1 MKKLPA
7 ILGLLLLICI
17 FFPGC
22 EVENCPPTHVVCIF
36 SLVDQHGR
44 SFNTSD
50 TITIVDRHA
59 DIVVYDT
66 PARRKPPA
74 PVPYRIHIVSDT
86 LINWKRVPWTEP
98 RSATALI
105 HGLSLSIAVGK
116 TVMLVLIPSISNT
129 EHPAFHQPGLS
140 SPLS

>member
-22 EVENCPPTHVVCIF
+22 EVENCPPNSMSYAYF

-50 TITIVDRHA
+50 TITIVGQTHA

-66 PARRKPPA
+66 LPDGSLQSLTQHWSSIQLHDELSREQ
-74 PVPYRIHIVSDT
+74 T
-86 LINWKRVPWTEP
+86 LMHK
-98 RSATALI
+98 
-105 HGLSLSIAVGK
+105 K
-116 TVMLVLIPSISNT
+116 
-129 EHPAFHQPGLS
+129 
-140 SPLS
+140 

>member
-22 EVENCPPTHVVCIF
+22 EVENCPPNSMSYAYF

-50 TITIVDRHA
+50 TITIVGQTHA

-66 PARRKPPA
+66 LPDGSLQPRT
-74 PVPYRIHIVSDT
+74 VQDSLVSDT
-86 LINWKRVPWTEP
+86 LINKE
-98 RSATALI
+98 AGA
-105 HGLSLSIAVGK
+105 
-116 TVMLVLIPSISNT
+116 
-129 EHPAFHQPGLS
+129 S
-140 SPLS
+140 SFEQIGRAHV

>member
-22 EVENCPPTHVVCIF
+22 EVENCPPNSMSYAYF

-50 TITIVDRHA
+50 TITIVGQTHA

-66 PARRKPPA
+66 LPDGSLQPRT
-74 PVPYRIHIVSDT
+74 VQDSLVSDT
-86 LINWKRVPWTEP
+86 LINKERVPAVSNS

-105 HGLSLSIAVGK
+105 HGLSLSIAAWKDG
-116 TVMLVLIPSISNT
+116 MPVLIPSISNT
-129 EHPAFHQPGLS
+129 GTS
-140 SPLS
+140 RISPTWTVAP

>member
-22 EVENCPPTHVVCIF
+22 EVENCPPNSMSYAYF

-50 TITIVDRHA
+50 TITIVGQTHA

-66 PARRKPPA
+66 LPDGSLQPRT
-74 PVPYRIHIVSDT
+74 VQDSLVSDT
-86 LINWKRVPWTEP
+86 LINKEAGASSFELPFR
-98 RSATALI
+98 AI
-105 HGLSLSIAVGK
+105 
-116 TVMLVLIPSISNT
+116 ISNLIIT
-129 EHPAFHQPGLS
+129 YLGICSILTAGQFVPFIIGQPVTVFIFRN
-140 SPLS
+140 